1 MATNTVKEIS
11 KEDVL
16 KKQIADLEFEKK
28 ALADKV
34 NELEKTIESIRNTN
48 NDSINEAKN
57 ELDKTK
63 KEYQDLVAEFNNL
76 KEFSDRRVREL
87 EKALTLLNSL
97 HSNIASTMD
106 LAKANIDSLLK
117 EVQS

>member
-1 MATNTVKEIS
+1 MDKELETKTTAK
-11 KEDVL
+11 KEDQRI
-16 KKQIADLEFEKK
+16 KDLEFEKK

-34 NELEKTIESIRNTN
+34 NELERTIENIRNTN
-48 NDSINEAKN
+48 NDSINEVKD

-63 KEYQDLVAEFNNL
+63 KEYQALVAEFNNL

-87 EKALTLLNSL
+87 EKALSLLNAL
-97 HSNIASTMD
+97 HSNIASSMD
-106 LAKANIDSLLK
+106 LAKVNIDNLLK